1 MTRNIIAILRGI
13 TPEEAEPV
21 CEALLEA
28 GLTTIEI
35 PLNSPRPLQ
44 SIAALAKKFGSQ
56 AVIGAGTVLT
66 AREVRDV
73 ADAGGRIIVSPS
85 FDAEVVAETKALKL
99 ASWPGVLTP
108 SECFAALKAGA
119 DGLKIFPCSVV
130 GPAGIKAMRAVL
142 PARDRDLCRR
152 RRRSGEFPGMVQRG
166 RYRVRGWNGAL
177 SAWKLACSI
186 AQGRQRDRSG
196 LRWRALKRQAELP
209 PQSAARFSL
218 ATKNIENEP
227 MQRSSRGAG
236 MGDAS
241 DDV

>member
-1 MTRNIIAILRGI
+1 MTRNVIAILRGVS
-13 TPEEAEPV
+13 PEEAEPV

-44 SIAALAKKFGSQ
+44 SIAALAKKFGSL
-56 AVIGAGTVLT
+56 ATIGAGTVLT
-66 AREVRDV
+66 AQEVRDV
-73 ADAGGRIIVSPS
+73 ANAGGRIIVSPG

-142 PARDRDLCRR
+142 PAQTAIYAVGGAGPANFAEWFGAGITGFGIGTALYQ
-152 RRRSGEFPGMVQRG
+152 PG
-166 RYRVRGWNGAL
+166 N
-177 SAWKLACSI
+177 
-186 AQGRQRDRSG
+186 
-196 LRWRALKRQAELP
+196 
-209 PQSAARFSL
+209 SL
-218 ATKNIENEP
+218 AQLRKAANEIV
-227 MQRSSRGAG
+227 RAYDGAHQ
-236 MGDAS
+236 S
-241 DDV
+241 

>member
-13 TPEEAEPV
+13 SPEEAEPV

-44 SIAALAKKFGSQ
+44 SISVLAKAFGSV

-66 AREVRDV
+66 AQEVRDV
-73 ADAGGRIIVSPS
+73 ANAGGRIIVSPS
-85 FDAEVVAETKALKL
+85 FDAEVVGETKSLKM

-130 GPAGIKAMRAVL
+130 GAAGVKAMRAVL
-142 PARDRDLCRR
+142 PVETAIYAV
-152 RRRSGEFPGMVQRG
+152 G
-166 RYRVRGWNGAL
+166 
-177 SAWKLACSI
+177 
-186 AQGRQRDRSG
+186 
-196 LRWRALKRQAELP
+196 
-209 PQSAARFSL
+209 
-218 ATKNIENEP
+218 
-227 MQRSSRGAG
+227 GAG
-236 MGDAS
+236 PANFAEWFKAGITGFGIGTALYQPGKSLPELQKAAQEIVRVYDSAH
-241 DDV
+241 

>member
-1 MTRNIIAILRGI
+1 MTRNIIAILRGVS
-13 TPEEAEPV
+13 PEEAEAV

-44 SIAALAKKFGSQ
+44 SIAALAKKFGSL
-56 AVIGAGTVLT
+56 ATIGAGTVLT
-66 AREVRDV
+66 AQEVRDV
-73 ADAGGRIIVSPS
+73 ANAGGRIIVSPS

-142 PARDRDLCRR
+142 PAQTAIYAVGGAGPANFAEWFSAGITGFGIGTALYQ
-152 RRRSGEFPGMVQRG
+152 PG
-166 RYRVRGWNGAL
+166 N
-177 SAWKLACSI
+177 
-186 AQGRQRDRSG
+186 
-196 LRWRALKRQAELP
+196 
-209 PQSAARFSL
+209 SL
-218 ATKNIENEP
+218 AQLRKAANEIV
-227 MQRSSRGAG
+227 RAY
-236 MGDAS
+236 DCAH
-241 DDV
+241 